1 MIDNSFWNGKTVIV
15 TGHTGF
21 KGSWLACVLK
31 SLNVNVIGISD
42 FKRLSDNYKNLNTK
56 EVFEREEEID
66 IFNDYD
72 KLETLRFDNVDF
84 VFHFAAQGIVSIANE
99 KPLETI
105 NSNVIGTYNIL
116 NFVNNIHSVKTLI
129 VATTDK
135 VYLDTDG
142 DNTEE
147 SRLGGKEFYSASKA
161 SSEHIISAFSNT
173 MKREDLNIGI
183 IRSGNVLGGGDGA
196 KDRIITDLINCLK
209 DNKDIFLRNPNSIR
223 PWQYIL
229 DSLNGYLL
237 TAQYC
242 TKNKKDEVF
251 NLNSELNNTYNVLDL
266 TNEILDSWGSEI
278 NSQIIIENGDFYET
292 DVLRINSKKANK
304 VLNWDAIY
312 SISDIAKS
320 IVEWYKLSEF
330 DKNITFKL
338 IDDYYK
344 NLNS

>member
-1 MIDNSFWNGKTVIV
+1 MIDNSFWNGKTAIV

-21 KGSWLACVLK
+21 KGSWLSCILK

-56 EVFEREEEID
+56 EIFEREENVD
-66 IFNDYD
+66 IFNDHD
-72 KLETLRFDNVDF
+72 KLEMLKFEEVDF

-99 KPLETI
+99 NPLETI
-105 NSNVIGTYNIL
+105 NSNVIGTFNVL
-116 NFVNNIHSVKTLI
+116 NFVNSISNAKTLI
-129 VATTDK
+129 IATTDK
-135 VYLDTDG
+135 VYLDTDA

-173 MKREDLNIGI
+173 LKRDDLNIGV

-196 KDRIITDLINCLK
+196 KDRIVTDLINCLK
-209 DNKDIFLRNPNSIR
+209 SNTNIYLRNPKSIR

-242 TKNKKDEVF
+242 TINKQDEVF
-251 NLNSELNNTYNVLDL
+251 NLNSELNNSFNVLDL
-266 TNEILDSWGSEI
+266 TNEILNSW
-278 NSQIIIENGDFYET
+278 NSKITPQIIVEDGEFYET

-304 VLNWDAIY
+304 VLNWNAIY
-312 SISDIAKS
+312 TVSDIAGS

-330 DKNITFKL
+330 ENDVSFKL

-344 NLNS
+344 KLNS

>member
-1 MIDNSFWNGKTVIV
+1 MIDNSFWNGKTAIV

-21 KGSWLACVLK
+21 KGSWLACILK

-56 EVFEREEEID
+56 EIFEREEEID
-66 IFNDYD
+66 IYSNHD
-72 KLETLRFDNVDF
+72 KLENLRFKDVDF
-84 VFHFAAQGIVSIANE
+84 VFHFAAQGIVSIAKE
-99 KPLETI
+99 KPLDTI
-105 NSNVIGTYNIL
+105 NSNVIGTFNIL
-116 NFVNNIHSVKTLI
+116 NFVNNIQSAKTLI
-129 VATTDK
+129 IATTDK
-135 VYLDTDG
+135 VYLDTDA

-173 MKREDLNIGI
+173 MKREDLNIGV

-196 KDRIITDLINCLK
+196 KDRIVTDLINCLK
-209 DNKDIFLRNPNSIR
+209 SSQNIYLRNPNSIR

-251 NLNSELNNTYNVLDL
+251 NLNSELNNSYTVLDL

-278 NSQIIIENGDFYET
+278 NSQIIIEDGEFYET

-304 VLNWDAIY
+304 VLNWEAIY
-312 SISDIAKS
+312 SVSDIAKG
-320 IVEWYKLSEF
+320 IVEWYKLSEI
-330 DKNITFKL
+330 DKNVTFKL
-338 IDDYYK
+338 IDNYYEK
-344 NLNS
+344 LNS